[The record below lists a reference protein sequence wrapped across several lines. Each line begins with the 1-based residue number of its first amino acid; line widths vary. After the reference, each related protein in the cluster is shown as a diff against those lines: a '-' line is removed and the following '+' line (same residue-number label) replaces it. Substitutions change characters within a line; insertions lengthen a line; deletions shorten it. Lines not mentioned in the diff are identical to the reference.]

1 MRHMA
6 LNRRPRRPAT
16 KISGIAGVL
25 ALLAASFLGA
35 VHQLWPA
42 VILVV
47 LILGGGY
54 YLETRYSRRHGPT
67 NRG

>member
-1 MRHMA
+1 MRRVA
-6 LNRRPRRPAT
+6 LKRTPRYPAT
-16 KISGIAGVL
+16 KISGIASVL
-25 ALLAASFLGA
+25 AGLAASFLGA

-47 LILGGGY
+47 LILGGGF
-54 YLETRYSRRHGPT
+54 YLEIRHSRRHGPT